1 VIGTAQASREAVQI
15 VPMRANPLAELARVR
30 SDVRAVNDCLSRLNI
45 EPISVTTDDVRRH
58 GLRARL
64 ATVVAPVSTHS
75 RHLADVVRIISDA
88 HVPGPVERFAV
99 ATFEALADA
108 EGRVHALASS
118 EVHFHEVGALDSIAD
133 VVGCGAALA
142 DLGLLDEGVHVTVS
156 AVAVGSGS
164 AHTDHGT
171 VPVPVPAV
179 VELLTSAG
187 APIHG
192 DGPGRELCT
201 PTAAA
206 ILTTLADAWGNCPS
220 MTLRASGIGAGT
232 ADPPGHTNVTR
243 VLLGSADGGDNRPTV
258 TELVIVE
265 TTVDDLEPR
274 LLPGLLDAIY
284 LAGALDAWATPVAMR
299 KGRTGQTISAL
310 ARPQD
315 LEPVFA
321 AFVRHSPTLGV
332 RSYPVRR
339 TALQR
344 DQIAVNV
351 DGHEISVKRGWL
363 GQRIVTTQPEF
374 EDVERVAAALGLPQ
388 GVVLTRAMV
397 EAAAVSSH

>member
-1 VIGTAQASREAVQI
+1 VSDCAWIDATRGAAGDMI
-15 VPMRANPLAELARVR
+15 LAALIDAGA
-30 SDVRAVNDCLSRLNI
+30 DVRAVNDCLSRLDI

-58 GLRARL
+58 GLRAKL
-64 ATVVAPVSTHS
+64 ATVVAPASTQS
-75 RHLADVVRIISDA
+75 RRLPDVLRIISDA
-88 HVPGPVERFAV
+88 HVPARVERFA
-99 ATFEALADA
+99 ATTFEALAEA
-108 EGRVHALASS
+108 EGRVHALDRS
-118 EVHFHEVGALDSIAD
+118 EVHFHEIGALDSIAD
-133 VVGCGAALA
+133 VVGCAAALA
-142 DLGLLDEGVHVTVS
+142 DLGLLDVGVHVTVS

-187 APIHG
+187 APVHG
-192 DGPGRELCT
+192 SGPARELCT

-206 ILTTLADAWGNCPS
+206 ILTTLADAWGNCPP
-220 MTLRASGIGAGT
+220 MTLSASGIGAGT

-243 VLLGSADGGDNRPTV
+243 VLLGSADGGDIRPTV
-258 TELVIVE
+258 TDLVVVE
-265 TTVDDLEPR
+265 STVDDLEPR
-274 LLPGLLDAIY
+274 LLPGVLDAIY
-284 LAGALDAWATPVAMR
+284 LAGALDVWATPVAMR
-299 KGRTGQTISAL
+299 KGRTGQIISAL
-310 ARPQD
+310 ARPED

-344 DQIAVNV
+344 DWIAVVV

-363 GQRIVTTQPEF
+363 GQRIVTMQPEF
-374 EDVERVAAALGLPQ
+374 EDVARAAAALGLPQ
-388 GVVLTRAMV
+388 GVVLTRATV
-397 EAAAVSSH
+397 EAATIATD